1 MSTESV
7 TATHEGEHAHG
18 ATPDEPGAHAHP
30 TDGTYI
36 IVALVL
42 AALTAIEVGLYYIK
56 GGLTYIPLLVLM
68 LMKFLIVAGF
78 FMHLRFD
85 SPLFR
90 RLFAMGIAMAIFVYT
105 VVLFTFGVFHV

>member
-7 TATHEGEHAHG
+7 TTHEHG
-18 ATPDEPGAHAHP
+18 TVPDEPGAHAHP

-42 AALTAIEVGLYYIK
+42 AVLTAIEVGLYYLK
-56 GGLTYIPLLVLM
+56 GGYTFIPLLVLM
-68 LMKFLIVAGF
+68 LLKFLIVAAF

-85 SPLFR
+85 SPVFR

-105 VVLFTFGVFHV
+105 VVLFIFGVFHV

>member
-1 MSTESV
+1 MSS
-7 TATHEGEHAHG
+7 TATTEPEHHG
-18 ATPDEPGAHAHP
+18 AVPEEPGAHEHP
-30 TDGTYI
+30 SDGVYI

-42 AALTAIEVGLYYIK
+42 AALTAIEVGIYYIK

-68 LMKFLIVAGF
+68 AAKFLIVVGF

-90 RLFAMGIAMAIFVYT
+90 RLFAMGLGMACFIYIVTFF
-105 VVLFTFGVFHV
+105 LFGVFHG